1 MSGIVLDMQKTN
13 EYSTYLEV
21 CETAVKAAGK
31 VVLDWVDR
39 FKPRAKQA
47 PNDLVTQADL
57 ASQETITQIL
67 LKAFPDHVIVG
78 EEGQAGHETSSGEAF
93 RWIIDPVDG
102 TTNFVHRVPYYAVS
116 LALEH
121 QGNVLVGAVFDP
133 NANECFMAAHGRG
146 ATLNGQ
152 PMAVSQVA
160 TMAESLAAAGFP
172 YDVTRESPD
181 LRVFL
186 EAATKCQAV
195 RRTGSAALNLAYLAA
210 GRFDLFWSFSTHVWD
225 MAAGVLLVSEAGG
238 VVTGPDG
245 GPLELDTGR
254 FLAAST
260 PELHAEL
267 LDMVRLAV
275 PD

>member
-1 MSGIVLDMQKTN
+1 MKKTD

-21 CETAVKAAGK
+21 CETAVQAAGK

-39 FKPRAKQA
+39 FEPRAKRA

-57 ASQETITQIL
+57 ASQETITEIL
-67 LKAFPDHVIVG
+67 LNAFPDHIIVG
-78 EEGQAGHETSSGEAF
+78 EEGHAGHETTSGEGF

-102 TTNFVHRVPYYAVS
+102 TTNFVHRVPHYAVS

-121 QGNVLVGAVFDP
+121 QGKVLVGAVFDP
-133 NANECFMAAHGRG
+133 NANECFMAARGRG

-152 PMAVSQVA
+152 PMTVSQVA
-160 TMAESLAAAGFP
+160 TLADSLAAVGFP

-186 EAATKCQAV
+186 EAAVKCQAV

-210 GRFDLFWSFSTHVWD
+210 GRFDLYWSFSTHVWD

-238 VVTGPDG
+238 TVTSPDG
-245 GPLELDTGR
+245 GPLELDTGQ
-254 FLAAST
+254 FLAAAT

-267 LDMVRLAV
+267 LAMVRFALS
-275 PD
+275 D

>member
-1 MSGIVLDMQKTN
+1 MKKTDD
-13 EYSTYLEV
+13 YSKYLEV
-21 CETAVKAAGK
+21 CETAVRAAGK

-39 FKPRAKQA
+39 FEPRAKRA

-57 ASQETITQIL
+57 ASQETISRIL
-67 LKAFPDHVIVG
+67 LQAFPDHVIVG
-78 EEGQAGHETSSGEAF
+78 EEGQTGHDTTSGEGY

-102 TTNFVHRVPYYAVS
+102 TTNFVHRVPHYAVS

-121 QGNVLVGAVFDP
+121 QGKVLVGAIFDP
-133 NANECFMAAHGRG
+133 NADECFMAASGGG

-152 PMAVSQVA
+152 PMAVSHAA
-160 TMAESLAAAGFP
+160 TLAESLAAVGFP

-181 LRVFL
+181 MLVFL
-186 EAATKCQAV
+186 DAAVKCQAV

-210 GRFDLFWSFSTHVWD
+210 GRFDLYWSFSTHVWD

-245 GPLELDTGR
+245 GPLQLDSGQ

-260 PELHAEL
+260 PQLHAEL
-267 LDMVRLAV
+267 LNMVRLAV
-275 PD
+275 PAS

>member
-1 MSGIVLDMQKTN
+1 MKKTD

-21 CETAVKAAGK
+21 CETAVRAAGK

-39 FKPRAKQA
+39 FEPRAKRA

-57 ASQETITQIL
+57 ASQETITGIL
-67 LKAFPDHVIVG
+67 LNAFPDHVIVG
-78 EEGQAGHETSSGEAF
+78 EEGQAGHDTASGEGF

-102 TTNFVHRVPYYAVS
+102 TTNFVHRVPHYAVS

-133 NANECFMAAHGRG
+133 NANECFMAARGRG

-152 PMAVSQVA
+152 PTTVSQVA
-160 TMAESLAAAGFP
+160 TLTDSLAAVGFP

-186 EAATKCQAV
+186 EAAVKCQAV

-210 GRFDLFWSFSTHVWD
+210 GRFDLYWSFSTHVWD

-238 VVTGPDG
+238 TVTGPDG
-245 GPLELDTGR
+245 GPLELDTGQ
-254 FLAAST
+254 FMAAAT

-267 LDMVRLAV
+267 LDMVRFALS
-275 PD
+275 D